1 MVDNR
6 EEFLRELYAG
16 IGIIIN
22 KTIVQVT
29 FDEFKARMQSVNT
42 EDLRKE
48 VLELRK
54 VINK

>member
-6 EEFLRELYAG
+6 EEFLRESYAG

-29 FDEFKARMQSVNT
+29 FDEFKARMQSVKT

>member
-29 FDEFKARMQSVNT
+29 FDEFKARMQSVKT